1 MEMEQIKET
10 ILMLL
15 PHLNARIVKP
25 VKHLLDENV
34 SLEMYYCLQILRM
47 NGTMTMTD
55 FSRQIQIPKYQLSK
69 MSNQMYEKGFIERIF
84 DERDRRIIRIKITD
98 KAIQY
103 MNDFLKKNTDCFQD
117 LFDAMT
123 EQDKKDFEVA
133 LNNLFRIFSTI
144 SYNEVHGKKS

>member
-1 MEMEQIKET
+1 MEMEQIKEM

-47 NGTMTMTD
+47 NGAMTMTD
-55 FSRQIQIPKYQLSK
+55 FSKQIQIPKHQLSK

-84 DERDRRIIRIKITD
+84 DEKDRRIIRIKITD